1 VQALKSTSSA
11 SVVASLAPLATAAAP
26 SPTAGCL
33 PNPAVSRTRRPR
45 LAPLVGAVALTV
57 GLMPCPPLLAA
68 TPSASPGGLARTTP
82 LASSTALD
90 TDLYVLGPGDV
101 LQLSFLDP
109 TAASVGGGLSILP
122 DGTATLA
129 LLGSVQ
135 LTGLTIGQATRWL
148 TSLYSRQLLRPQL
161 FLTLTTPR
169 PVKVSVLGEVQR
181 PGLYPL
187 TTGTNPVAA
196 IQAAGGITLNA
207 DVRNVLLRRRLSGP
221 DGNQKQTILNLA
233 ELLQFGNQN
242 QNPLLFDGDTLVIA
256 RTNQPLPDEV
266 LQLAASNL
274 SPATINVTVIGEV
287 KSPGTL
293 SLRSN
298 TPLVEA
304 ILKAGGPTDW
314 RANTGNVELVRLNRN
329 GTTTREVFKLNY
341 NKGVSNGL
349 NPPLRDNDTVVVNR
363 SVYGKSVDVLN
374 QVVLPLSQL
383 GNFWSY
389 YWRYNNN

>member
-1 VQALKSTSSA
+1 
-11 SVVASLAPLATAAAP
+11 
-26 SPTAGCL
+26 
-33 PNPAVSRTRRPR
+33 
-45 LAPLVGAVALTV
+45 
-57 GLMPCPPLLAA
+57 
-68 TPSASPGGLARTTP
+68 
-82 LASSTALD
+82 
-90 TDLYVLGPGDV
+90 V

-109 TAASVGGGLSILP
+109 TAASVGGALSILP

>member
-1 VQALKSTSSA
+1 M
-11 SVVASLAPLATAAAP
+11 P
-26 SPTAGCL
+26 
-33 PNPAVSRTRRPR
+33 
-45 LAPLVGAVALTV
+45 GA
-57 GLMPCPPLLAA
+57 PLLAA
-68 TPSASPGGLARTTP
+68 TPSGSPGGLPRTAP
-82 LASSTALD
+82 FASSPQLES
-90 TDLYVLGPGDV
+90 DLYVLGPGDI
-101 LQLSFLDP
+101 LQLTFLDP
-109 TAASVGGGLSILP
+109 TASSVGGGLSILP

-207 DVRNVLLRRRLSGP
+207 DVRNVLLRRRLAGP
-221 DGNQKQTILNLA
+221 DGNQKQTVLNLA

-287 KSPGTL
+287 KTPGTL
-293 SLRSN
+293 SLRAN

>member
-33 PNPAVSRTRRPR
+33 PNPAVPRTRRPR

>member
-1 VQALKSTSSA
+1 MQALKSTSSA
-11 SVVASLAPLATAAAP
+11 SVVESSALLAPATAP
-26 SPTAGCL
+26 SPTAGC
-33 PNPAVSRTRRPR
+33 PPIPAVHRIRRPR
-45 LAPLVGAVALTV
+45 LAPLVGAVVLAV
-57 GLMPCPPLLAA
+57 GLVPGAPLLAA
-68 TPSASPGGLARTTP
+68 TPSASPGGLPRTTP
-82 LASSTALD
+82 FASSPQLE
-90 TDLYVLGPGDV
+90 TDLYVLGPGDI
-101 LQLSFLDP
+101 LQLTFLDP
-109 TAASVGGGLSILP
+109 TASSVGGGLSILP

-207 DVRNVLLRRRLSGP
+207 DVRNVLLRRRLAGP
-221 DGNQKQTILNLA
+221 DGNQKQTVLNLA

-287 KSPGTL
+287 KTPGTL
-293 SLRSN
+293 SLRAN

>member
-1 VQALKSTSSA
+1 MQALKSTSSA
-11 SVVASLAPLATAAAP
+11 SVVESSALLAPATAP
-26 SPTAGCL
+26 SPTAECL
-33 PNPAVSRTRRPR
+33 PIPAVQRIRRPR
-45 LAPLVGAVALTV
+45 LAPLVGAFVLAV
-57 GLMPCPPLLAA
+57 GLVPGAPLLAA
-68 TPSASPGGLARTTP
+68 TPSGSPGGLPRTAP
-82 LASSTALD
+82 FASSPQLES
-90 TDLYVLGPGDV
+90 DLYVLGPGDI
-101 LQLSFLDP
+101 LQLTFLDP
-109 TAASVGGGLSILP
+109 TASSVGGGLSILP

-207 DVRNVLLRRRLSGP
+207 DVRNVLLRRRLAGP
-221 DGNQKQTILNLA
+221 DGNQKQTVLNLA

-287 KSPGTL
+287 KTPGTL
-293 SLRSN
+293 SLRAN

>member
-1 VQALKSTSSA
+1 
-11 SVVASLAPLATAAAP
+11 
-26 SPTAGCL
+26 
-33 PNPAVSRTRRPR
+33 
-45 LAPLVGAVALTV
+45 
-57 GLMPCPPLLAA
+57 MPCPPLLAA

>member
-1 VQALKSTSSA
+1 MQALKSTSSA

-33 PNPAVSRTRRPR
+33 PNPAVPRTRRPR

>member
-1 VQALKSTSSA
+1 MQALKSTSSA